1 MTLSTHSK
9 YNKLLFRKEVWK
21 VTAKEYLRSI
31 KYLDSAINAKQ
42 AELDRLK
49 RDMCSIKGVTYDGD
63 KVQGGISDSMKI
75 VDKIIELDNVI
86 NAEIDRLVDLKAE
99 AHTKIEK
106 VCNEKF
112 ISLLTD
118 IYINGFTLE
127 QVAERMGKSYVTICE
142 WHGQALNIFRKENG
156 YT

>member
-1 MTLSTHSK
+1 M
-9 YNKLLFRKEVWK
+9 
-21 VTAKEYLRSI
+21 TAKEYLRSI

-63 KVQGGISDSMKI
+63 KVQGGITDSMKI
-75 VDKIIELDNVI
+75 VDKIIELNNVI
-86 NAEIDRLVDLKAE
+86 NAELDKLVDLKAE
-99 AHTKIEK
+99 AHNKIEK

-118 IYINGFTLE
+118 IYINGYTFE
-127 QVAERMGKSYVTICE
+127 QVAERMNITDKTICR
-142 WHGQALNIFRKENG
+142 WHGQALQLFRKENNM
-156 YT
+156 T

>member
-1 MTLSTHSK
+1 M
-9 YNKLLFRKEVWK
+9 
-21 VTAKEYLRSI
+21 TAKEYLRSI
-31 KYLDSAINAKQ
+31 RYLDNAINAKR

-75 VDKIIELDNVI
+75 VDKIIELNNVI
-86 NAEIDRLVDLKAE
+86 NAEIDKLVDLKAE
-99 AHTKIEK
+99 AHNKIEK

-118 IYINGFTLE
+118 IYINGYTIE
-127 QVAERMGKSYVTICE
+127 QVAEKADKTYMTICR
-142 WHGQALNIFRKENG
+142 WHGQALNIFRKENNM
-156 YT
+156 T

>member
-1 MTLSTHSK
+1 M
-9 YNKLLFRKEVWK
+9 
-21 VTAKEYLRSI
+21 TAKEYLRSI

-49 RDMCSIKGVTYDGD
+49 RDMCSIRGVTYDGD
-63 KVQGGISDSMKI
+63 KVQGGITDSMKI
-75 VDKIIELDNVI
+75 VDKIIELNNVI
-86 NAEIDRLVDLKAE
+86 NAEINRLVDLKAD
-99 AHTKIEK
+99 AHNKIEK
-106 VCNEKF
+106 VCNKKF

-118 IYINGFTLE
+118 IYINGYTLE
-127 QVAERMGKSYVTICE
+127 QVAERMDKSYVTICE

>member
-1 MTLSTHSK
+1 M
-9 YNKLLFRKEVWK
+9 
-21 VTAKEYLRSI
+21 TAKEYLRSI

-63 KVQGGISDSMKI
+63 KVQGGITDSMKI
-75 VDKIIELDNVI
+75 VDKIIELNNLI
-86 NAEIDRLVDLKAE
+86 NAEIDKLVDLKAE
-99 AHTKIEK
+99 AHQKIEK

-118 IYINGFTLE
+118 IYINGYTFE
-127 QVAERMGKSYVTICE
+127 QVAERMNITDKTVCR
-142 WHGQALNIFRKENG
+142 WHGQALQLFRKENNM
-156 YT
+156 T

>member
-1 MTLSTHSK
+1 M
-9 YNKLLFRKEVWK
+9 
-21 VTAKEYLRSI
+21 TAKEYLKSI
-31 KYLDSAINAKQ
+31 KYLDNAINAKQ

-63 KVQGGISDSMKI
+63 KVQGGIADSMKI
-75 VDKIIELDNVI
+75 VDKIIELNNII

-99 AHTKIEK
+99 AHSKIEK

-118 IYINGFTLE
+118 IYINGYTLE
-127 QVAERMGKSYVTICE
+127 QVAEKADKTYMTICR
-142 WHGQALNIFRKENG
+142 WHGQALNIFRKENNM
-156 YT
+156 T

>member
-1 MTLSTHSK
+1 M
-9 YNKLLFRKEVWK
+9 
-21 VTAKEYLRSI
+21 TAKEYLRSI

-63 KVQGGISDSMKI
+63 KVQGGITDSMKI
-75 VDKIIELDNVI
+75 VDKIIELNNLI
-86 NAEIDRLVDLKAE
+86 NAEIDKLVDLKAE
-99 AHTKIEK
+99 AHAKIEK
-106 VCNEKF
+106 VCNRKF

-118 IYINGFTLE
+118 IYINGYTFE
-127 QVAERMGKSYVTICE
+127 QVAERMDKSYVTICE

>member
-1 MTLSTHSK
+1 M
-9 YNKLLFRKEVWK
+9 
-21 VTAKEYLRSI
+21 TAKEYLRSI

-42 AELDRLK
+42 AELDKLK

-63 KVQGGISDSMKI
+63 KVQGGITDSMKI
-75 VDKIIELDNVI
+75 VDKIIELNNLI

-99 AHTKIEK
+99 AHQKIEK

-118 IYINGFTLE
+118 IYINGYTFE
-127 QVAERMGKSYVTICE
+127 QIAERMNITDKTVCR
-142 WHGQALNIFRKENG
+142 WHGQALQLFRKENNM
-156 YT
+156 T

>member
-1 MTLSTHSK
+1 M
-9 YNKLLFRKEVWK
+9 
-21 VTAKEYLRSI
+21 TAKEYLRSI
-31 KYLDSAINAKQ
+31 KYLDNSINAKLT
-42 AELDRLK
+42 ELDRL
-49 RDMCSIKGVTYDGD
+49 RHNAESIRGVSYDGD
-63 KVQGGISDSMKI
+63 KVQGGIMDGMKI
-75 VDKIIELDNVI
+75 VDKIIELNNII
-86 NAEIDRLVDLKAE
+86 NAEIDRLVDLKAD

-118 IYINGFTLE
+118 IYINGYTLE
-127 QVAERMGKSYVTICE
+127 KVAERMDKSYVTICE